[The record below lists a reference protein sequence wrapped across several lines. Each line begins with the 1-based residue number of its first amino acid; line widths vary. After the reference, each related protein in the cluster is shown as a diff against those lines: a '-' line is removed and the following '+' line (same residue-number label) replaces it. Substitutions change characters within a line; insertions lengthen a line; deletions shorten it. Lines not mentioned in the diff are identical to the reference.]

1 MSQAKLTRVDALEQ
15 LKAAVATFVDDAKT
29 ALGSVEMETRRAID
43 QLQRERPYYWH
54 QQIKIG
60 RDEFAEAK
68 ASLARKRLQK
78 NDSYIPD
85 TSEEE
90 KAIRLAKARIENAEQ
105 KLEAIKAWS
114 RRIEQAWNDYQ
125 GPSGQLADEVGGS
138 PPRAIAELN
147 RLIRAVDA
155 YLQVQAP
162 AAPLEAGDESFR
174 EAPSMARP
182 VEDAAEEPAPK
193 SESDES
199 DDADKK
205 EP

>member
-1 MSQAKLTRVDALEQ
+1 MSQAKLSRVDALEQ
-15 LKAAVATFVDDAKT
+15 LKAAVAMFVDDAKM
-29 ALGSVEMETRRAID
+29 ALGAVEMETRRVVD
-43 QLQRERPYYWH
+43 RLQREQPYYWR
-54 QQIKIG
+54 QQIKDA
-60 RDEFAEAK
+60 RDEYAEAK

-90 KAIRLAKARIENAEQ
+90 KAIRRATAKTEHAEQ
-105 KLEAIKAWS
+105 KLEAIKTWS

-125 GPSGQLADEVGGS
+125 GPSGQLADVVGGS
-138 PPRAIAELN
+138 PARAITELN

-182 VEDAAEEPAPK
+182 VEDAAEEPK
-193 SESDES
+193 SETKS
-199 DDADKK
+199 DDADAK